1 MSRPL
6 LILGL
11 DGASW
16 EALDLLMAT
25 GDLPT
30 LAALADRGLRAVTQ
44 SVVPPITPAAWA
56 SFMTGKR
63 PGTHGIYDFRLYDP
77 RNYGDTF
84 VTSRALRD
92 RTLWQILT
100 AAGRRVA
107 TVGVPLTYPPP
118 ADVGTV
124 VSGFDT
130 PSTAAAFTNPPELRG
145 RILERF
151 PDYAFVATPD
161 RADPSLTDDAT
172 FECFVAEVE
181 RVCEQRTRVALDV
194 VAQSS
199 HDVLMVHHQDVDAL
213 QHATWRFVTEPSLHP
228 TRAARLRQAYRRID
242 ALLGEIVAAMPADT
256 LTLVVSD
263 HGFGTHDGRL
273 FPNVLLRT
281 WGYLRDRA
289 RRRERFVR
297 SMRKHLARL
306 RFGPAARR
314 QVPWD
319 ERVRE
324 RGFRD
329 ALPVSWSR
337 TRAYVAVAE
346 IYGLLYLNLRGREPD
361 GIVAP
366 GEADALRADLTRRF
380 RGVRDPRDG
389 APCFVEVLAGENVYP
404 DDPHGRR
411 PDLVLVPRP
420 GYSVYR
426 DLNDRMWITHYDVRG
441 GTHRPEGVVMLS
453 GAGVRR
459 GRLDHDVELVDLA
472 PTLLAV
478 AGVPVPEDMEGRVLV
493 EAFIEPLEVTYAS
506 PAARME
512 SVEGG
517 LSAAEEDEV
526 TERLRALGYL
536 A

>member
-16 EALDLLMAT
+16 EALDPLMAA

-30 LAALADRGLRAVTQ
+30 LAALAGRGTRGVTQ

-77 RNYGDTF
+77 RKYGDSF

-92 RTLWQILT
+92 PTLWQILT

-118 ADVGTV
+118 TGAGTV

-161 RADPSLTDDAT
+161 RADQSLIDDAA
-172 FECFVAEVE
+172 FERFVAEVE
-181 RVCEQRTRVALDV
+181 RVCEQRTRVALDI

-213 QHATWRFVTEPSLHP
+213 QHAAWRFVTEPSLHP
-228 TRAARLRQAYRRID
+228 TRAGRLRQAYWRID

-281 WGYLRDRA
+281 WGYLRDRG
-289 RRRERFVR
+289 RRRDRFVR
-297 SMRKHLARL
+297 SVRKRLARL
-306 RFGPAARR
+306 GRGSVERR
-314 QVPWD
+314 QLAWD

-329 ALPVSWSR
+329 ALPVSWPR

-346 IYGLLYLNLRGREPD
+346 IYGLLYLNRRGREPD
-361 GIVAP
+361 GIVAAD
-366 GEADALRADLTRRF
+366 EADAVRADLIRRF
-380 RGVRDPRDG
+380 RRVRDPRDG
-389 APCFVEVLAGENVYP
+389 APCFAEILAGEDVYP

-426 DLNDRMWITHYDVRG
+426 DLNDRMWIAHYDVRG
-441 GTHRPEGVVMLS
+441 GTHRPEGIVMVS
-453 GAGVRR
+453 GAGVRS
-459 GRLDHDVELVDLA
+459 GRFDRDVELVDLA
-472 PTLLAV
+472 PTLLAA

-493 EAFIEPLEVTYAS
+493 EAFTEPLEVAYSS
-506 PAARME
+506 PAARTE
-512 SVEGG
+512 SADGG
-517 LSAAEEDEV
+517 LSAEEENEV